1 MPRGAELWQAL
12 YGAWRLARLD
22 RQAMNYFDLSHHGV
36 WRSFWAAVY
45 CYPGFLLLLWLR
57 LDAPTLAQTSL
68 GWIFLIETIG
78 YVVAWCAFPLVA
90 IGLCRWFGRE
100 DQGFEFVTAY
110 NWSQVLQ
117 TAFFVLLALIS
128 LPLPDGVAVALGRL
142 GLIAMLGYEWF
153 IAFVAIGAGG
163 WMATALVVIDVVIG
177 SFIVVITASLY

>member
-1 MPRGAELWQAL
+1 MPRGAEILQAL

-22 RQAMNYFDLSHHGV
+22 RHAMHYFDLSHHGV
-36 WRSFWAAVY
+36 WRSFWAAPL

-57 LDAPTLAQTSL
+57 LDDQTLAQTSL
-68 GWIFLIETIG
+68 AHVVLVESIG

-90 IGLCRWFGRE
+90 INLCRWLGRE
-100 DQGFEFVTAY
+100 DQGFEFITAY

-117 TAFFVLLALIS
+117 TAFFVLVAFIT
-128 LPLPDGVAVALGRL
+128 LPLPDSAAIAFGRL

-153 IAFVAIGAGG
+153 IALVAIGGGG
-163 WMATALVVIDVVIG
+163 WIAAAMVVIDIVLG